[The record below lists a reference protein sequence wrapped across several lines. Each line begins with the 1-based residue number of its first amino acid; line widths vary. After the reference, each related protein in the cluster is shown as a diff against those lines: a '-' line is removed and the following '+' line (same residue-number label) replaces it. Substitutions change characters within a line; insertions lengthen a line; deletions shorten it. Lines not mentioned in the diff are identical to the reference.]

1 MPSEYLYG
9 KSTRLEISLI
19 KTEII
24 CIMSRYSPTNVE
36 WKNEAG
42 KRDFMRE
49 HFFLKGRYKN
59 IFVK

>member
-1 MPSEYLYG
+1 
-9 KSTRLEISLI
+9 
-19 KTEII
+19 
-24 CIMSRYSPTNVE
+24 MSRYNLTNVE

-49 HFFLKGRYKN
+49 HFFLKRRYKN